1 MLVALMLDY
10 PYSGSIA
17 VPSTPFSAPTL
28 VLLSG
33 TSGV

>member
-17 VPSTPFSAPTL
+17 VDSSPFKVATL

-33 TSGV
+33 G

>member
-1 MLVALMLDY
+1 MLDY

-17 VPSTPFSAPTL
+17 VPSAPFKVSTL

-33 TSGV
+33 DGHQKVA